1 MAASST
7 DKNRRFPDFIIG
19 GAPKCGTT
27 SVHFILRQ
35 HPDIGIPDEEI
46 HYFDMDDPI
55 AHPDFLSF
63 KEGKLSWYDCR
74 LSNQHALA
82 WYANWF
88 APHTEKPFVGEDST
102 TYLTSPVAA
111 QRIKALLP
119 DVKLIFV
126 LRDPVSRAYSQYWHL
141 IRSSRSTA
149 TFEQALTE
157 HSSIILGSTYEP
169 HLRHFIDIFG
179 KDQVHVAIFEDFL
192 KDKQSFT
199 NAITEYIGAP
209 EMAVDDNKS
218 WFNKSFYP
226 SHPRLKNLI
235 NRIGKHI
242 VRGRYDNH
250 LSADTSARAK
260 RHAKLHYRWFR
271 YINPIFLTAERP
283 PPMQPETKA
292 YLTQHLSARNA
303 GLSDLIGRDL
313 SKIWPGFEG

>member
-1 MAASST
+1 MI
-7 DKNRRFPDFIIG
+7 R
-19 GAPKCGTT
+19 
-27 SVHFILRQ
+27 L
-35 HPDIGIPDEEI
+35 
-46 HYFDMDDPI
+46 PI
-55 AHPDFLSF
+55 
-63 KEGKLSWYDCR
+63 
-74 LSNQHALA
+74 Q
-82 WYANWF
+82 
-88 APHTEKPFVGEDST
+88 
-102 TYLTSPVAA
+102 
-111 QRIKALLP
+111 
-119 DVKLIFV
+119 
-126 LRDPVSRAYSQYWHL
+126 
-141 IRSSRSTA
+141 
-149 TFEQALTE
+149 TFCPSALTE

-199 NAITEYIGAP
+199 NAITEYIG
-209 EMAVDDNKS
+209 
-218 WFNKSFYP
+218 
-226 SHPRLKNLI
+226 
-235 NRIGKHI
+235 
-242 VRGRYDNH
+242 RGRYDNH